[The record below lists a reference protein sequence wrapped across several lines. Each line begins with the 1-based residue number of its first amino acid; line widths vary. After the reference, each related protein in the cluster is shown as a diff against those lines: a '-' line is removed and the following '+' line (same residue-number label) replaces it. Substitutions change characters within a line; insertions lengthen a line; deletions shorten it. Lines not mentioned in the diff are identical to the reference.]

1 MNARTDLSVLTAVQ
15 GLPEPSFATTGSGI
29 SVPYIECGEGEP
41 MVLIHGSLCDYRYW
55 EAQVLPLAKQFRV
68 IVPSLS
74 HYWPAVD
81 AFVQGEFGWEAHV
94 AEMAAFI
101 ETLELAPVH
110 LVGHSRGG
118 AIAFHLAR
126 EYPRL
131 VKTLTLADPGGP
143 LELETKSRSAP
154 AAPAAP
160 AALPPA
166 TNALRARVAEL
177 IEQGEFDRG
186 LEMFVD
192 SVSMPGFWR
201 KSTESFRR
209 MALDNALT
217 LPKQFRDPLPAYT
230 RDLARDIKCRTL
242 LIDGEKSP
250 RMFRNNVEK
259 LTEWIA
265 FAERQTIARAS
276 HGMNVASPGAFN
288 RAVLAFAGAW

>member
-15 GLPEPSFATTGSGI
+15 GLPEPSFATTASGI

-131 VKTLTLADPGGP
+131 LKTLTLADPGGP
-143 LELETKSRSAP
+143 LELETKSQS
-154 AAPAAP
+154 APAAP

-192 SVSMPGFWR
+192 SVSMPGFWK

>member
-15 GLPEPSFATTGSGI
+15 GLPEPSFATTVSGI

-101 ETLELAPVH
+101 ETLEIAPVH

-126 EYPRL
+126 AYPRL

-143 LELETKSRSAP
+143 LELETKSHT
-154 AAPAAP
+154 AP

-186 LEMFVD
+186 LELFVD
-192 SVSMPGFWR
+192 SVSMPGFWK

-259 LTEWIA
+259 LTEWIG

>member
-1 MNARTDLSVLTAVQ
+1 MNARTDPAVLAAVRT
-15 GLPEPSFATTGSGI
+15 LPEPSFATVASGI
-29 SVPYIECGEGEP
+29 SVPYVECGEGEP
-41 MVLIHGSLCDYRYW
+41 LLFIHGSLCDFRW
-55 EAQVLPLAKQFRV
+55 WTAQLAPLGEHFRC
-68 IVPSLS
+68 IAPSLS

-81 AFVQGEFGWEAHV
+81 AYVQGEFGWDAHV
-94 AEMAAFI
+94 AEMAEFI
-101 ETLELAPVH
+101 AALDLAPVH

-118 AIAFHLAR
+118 CIAFHLAR

-143 LELETKSRSAP
+143 LQTSPP

-160 AALPPA
+160 ATLPPA
-166 TNALRARVAEL
+166 TNALRTRVAEL
-177 IEQGEFDRG
+177 IEAGEFDAG

-230 RDLARDIKCRTL
+230 REAARDIKCRTL
-242 LIDGEKSP
+242 LIDGQKSP

-259 LTEWIA
+259 LEEWIE
-265 FAERQTIARAS
+265 FAQRETIAGAS

-288 RAVLAFAGAW
+288 RAVRAFAAAW